1 MASEEKLL
9 DHLKWMTAEL
19 RQTKQRLQEV
29 ESEEQEPIAIVGMS
43 CRFPGDVR
51 SPEQLWRLVA
61 DGVDAISDFPDDR
74 GWDVE
79 GLYHPDPDN
88 PDTSYANQGGFLS
101 SVGDFDAEFFGVS
114 PREALAMDP
123 QQRLLLE
130 TSWEAIE
137 QAGIDPASLHGSRT
151 GVFIGSNAQDYASL
165 LHHDTAELGGYL
177 AIGSAASVMSGRI
190 AYTLGFEGPAATVD
204 TACSS
209 SLVAL
214 HWAAQA
220 LRQGECTMALAG
232 GVAVMATPGAFLEF
246 SRQRGLAEDGRCK
259 AFAEA
264 ADGTGW
270 GEGVGILLV
279 ERLSD
284 ARRNGHRVL
293 GVIRGS
299 AINQDGASSGLTVP
313 HGPSQQRVIR
323 DALANAGLSAA
334 QVDAVEAHGTG
345 TRLGDPIEARS
356 LIATYGQERTGGR
369 PLWLGSLKSNIGHTA
384 GAAGVAGVIKM
395 VMAMREGVLPRTLH
409 IDEPSSHVDWSAGA
423 VELLTEPVEWPETG
437 EPRRAAV
444 SSFGMSGTNAH
455 VILEQ
460 APETEQA
467 TEPATVSLPVV
478 PWLLSAKSPSALAAQ
493 AGCLLAHTD
502 GAGLDAVDIGYSLA
516 RTRTPLENRA
526 VLIGKDTETLLRRA
540 AALADDPGTADAVGS
555 TTGEDEPVA
564 VLFSGQ
570 GSQRAAMGREL
581 HAAFPVFADAFDAV
595 CAELDRHL
603 DRPLREVVFD
613 GGELLDQT
621 QFTQAGLF
629 ALEVALFELV

>member
-1 MASEEKLL
+1 
-9 DHLKWMTAEL
+9 
-19 RQTKQRLQEV
+19 
-29 ESEEQEPIAIVGMS
+29 
-43 CRFPGDVR
+43 
-51 SPEQLWRLVA
+51 
-61 DGVDAISDFPDDR
+61 
-74 GWDVE
+74 
-79 GLYHPDPDN
+79 
-88 PDTSYANQGGFLS
+88 
-101 SVGDFDAEFFGVS
+101 
-114 PREALAMDP
+114 
-123 QQRLLLE
+123 
-130 TSWEAIE
+130 
-137 QAGIDPASLHGSRT
+137 
-151 GVFIGSNAQDYASL
+151 
-165 LHHDTAELGGYL
+165 
-177 AIGSAASVMSGRI
+177 
-190 AYTLGFEGPAATVD
+190 VD

-395 VMAMREGVLPRTLH
+395 IMAMREGVLPRTLH

-460 APETEQA
+460 APETDQA
-467 TEPATVSLPVV
+467 TEPVTVSLPVV

-493 AGCLLAHTD
+493 AGRLLAHAD

-516 RTRTPLENRA
+516 RTRAPLENRA

-555 TTGEDEPVA
+555 TTGEDQPVA

-581 HAAFPVFADAFDAV
+581 HAAFPVFADAFDTV

-603 DRPLREVVFD
+603 
-613 GGELLDQT
+613 
-621 QFTQAGLF
+621 
-629 ALEVALFELV
+629 